1 MKEFLLILTSFITG
15 GGISTILSLRFLN
28 KANKLD
34 YTDKAISF
42 IEKQYDHV
50 VQQNKELQDR
60 VTALECLIP
69 LVCFNKSCK
78 NRQKQ
83 KLKLPPNDNE

>member
-1 MKEFLLILTSFITG
+1 MKEFILTLISFIAG

-34 YTDKAISF
+34 YTDKAIIF

-50 VQQNKELQDR
+50 VQQNKELQAR
-60 VTALECLIP
+60 VTALENLIP
-69 LVCFNKSCK
+69 LVCFNKYCK
-78 NRQKQ
+78 DR
-83 KLKLPPNDNE
+83 LKTKDEDPPK